1 MVKIPNLCHPVFKS
15 PSLQS
20 TYTALLCI
28 VKPQLAH
35 TDEWRTEN
43 GLCETVIGQDTR
55 TSVDLSM
62 SKAQTQTD
70 KTQFKLLCLKKI
82 KFPCS
87 VSIISV
93 INKNEMI
100 SLGFQEMD
108 NL

>member
-1 MVKIPNLCHPVFKS
+1 M
-15 PSLQS
+15 
-20 TYTALLCI
+20 
-28 VKPQLAH
+28 
-35 TDEWRTEN
+35 N
-43 GLCETVIGQDTR
+43 GELCETVIGQDTR

-70 KTQFKLLCLKKI
+70 KTQFKLMCLKKKI

-87 VSIISV
+87 VSVISV

>member
-1 MVKIPNLCHPVFKS
+1 M
-15 PSLQS
+15 
-20 TYTALLCI
+20 
-28 VKPQLAH
+28 
-35 TDEWRTEN
+35 N
-43 GLCETVIGQDTR
+43 GELCETVIGQDTR

-70 KTQFKLLCLKKI
+70 KTQFKLMCLKKKN

-87 VSIISV
+87 VSVISV